1 MTARVRYEIAAPGVG
16 LITLA
21 RAAKRNAQDVR
32 MTYELNAAFDQA
44 AHDDDVKVIVLAADG
59 PHFSAGHDLRDVVWH
74 DDVKVVG
81 TWGGFREAGAEGW
94 VAREEEIYLEM
105 CRRWRSIPKPTI
117 ATVQGRAIGGGLMLA
132 WVCDLIIA
140 ADDAVFC
147 DPVVNMGIC
156 GVEWFVH
163 PWELGPRKA
172 KELLFTADSWTA
184 EEARQFGMVNHV
196 VPLADLRDFT
206 MAMAAK
212 IAAKPMIGLRLTKEA
227 VNQAV
232 DAQGQPGAI
241 RAAFSLHQLAHAHHL
256 ERYGIC
262 LDPIG
267 IPESLQSTFPAAE
280 PDDELRQQRRRARV
294 TQHQTTAPLPAR
306 KDEP

>member
-1 MTARVRYEIAAPGVG
+1 MTALVRYEIAAPGVG

-21 RAAKRNAQDVR
+21 RAAKRNAQDVA

-44 AHDDDVKVIVLAADG
+44 AQDDDVKVIVLAADG

-74 DDVKVVG
+74 DEVDVVG
-81 TWGGFREAGAEGW
+81 TWGGFREPGAEGW
-94 VAREEEIYLEM
+94 IAREEEIYLEM

-117 ATVQGRAIGGGLMLA
+117 AAVQGRAIGGGLMLA

-196 VPLADLRDFT
+196 VPLAGLRDFT
-206 MAMAAK
+206 MAMAQK

-232 DAQGQPGAI
+232 DAQGQPTAI
-241 RAAFSLHQLAHAHHL
+241 RAAFSLHQLAHAHQL

-267 IPESLQSTFPAAE
+267 IPESLQATFPPAE

-294 TQHQTTAPLPAR
+294 AQSQTTTPQPAR
-306 KDEP
+306 KDQP